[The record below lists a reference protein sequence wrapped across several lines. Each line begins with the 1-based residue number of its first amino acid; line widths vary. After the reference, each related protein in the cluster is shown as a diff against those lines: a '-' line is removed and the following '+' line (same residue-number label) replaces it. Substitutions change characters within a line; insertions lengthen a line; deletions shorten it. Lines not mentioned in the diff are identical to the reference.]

1 MTRSEIAQENQ
12 RRDAVQS
19 ETEAAVT
26 TLRDTAAWPDRVDA
40 RGSGPLAGVRVL
52 DLAAYAVGPWAASL
66 LAQMGADV
74 IRVDPPYGD
83 PIRAVMPT
91 REGEPTTY
99 CSSNLGKRS
108 VILDLKDSAERDVA
122 VRLASAADVV
132 VENARAGTMDRLGM
146 GYEQLRAVN
155 PGLVYC
161 SSSSFG
167 DAGPLQNMGST
178 DPQGQAFSGFASVNG
193 HPGEGPEVLR
203 YVALIDLTTSMY
215 LLQAVLIGLYARR
228 RTGQSQYIR
237 TSQMEAA
244 IALQVTRFAEYFAS
258 GQSPVAL
265 GSGSAVLV
273 PSRAFH
279 CQDGTYVSVTAHTD
293 ALWQVLCAAV
303 DRPDLAV
310 DERLRTT
317 QGRIEHRDE
326 VDTALA
332 VALGTRP
339 GLWWSKRLARAGV
352 PCVRLLTL
360 EDAPDLNE
368 HFRLNR
374 FVNRVPH
381 PIAGEMAVAGPLW
394 SFEKSRIEQRQAALP
409 GAHTREIIDWKAG
422 SDDDDV

>member
-12 RRDAVQS
+12 RRDAVHPG
-19 ETEAAVT
+19 TEAAVRT
-26 TLRDTAAWPDRVDA
+26 TDSTTTWPSRVDA
-40 RGSGPLAGVRVL
+40 DRKGPLAGVRVL
-52 DLAAYAVGPWAASL
+52 DLTAYAVGPWAASL

-108 VILDLKDSAERDVA
+108 VILDLKDPADREVA

-178 DPQGQAFSGFASVNG
+178 DPQGQAFSGFASITG
-193 HPGEGPEVLR
+193 HPGEGPEVFR
-203 YVALIDLTTSMY
+203 YVAQIDLATSMY

-244 IALQVTRFAEYFAS
+244 IALQTTRFAEFFAN
-258 GQSPVAL
+258 GQSPGAL

-273 PSRAFH
+273 PSRAFQ

-303 DRPDLAV
+303 ERPDLAA
-310 DERLRTT
+310 DERLRSN

-326 VDTALA
+326 VDAALA
-332 VALGTRP
+332 AALRTRP
-339 GLWWSKRLARAGV
+339 ALWWSKRLARAGV
-352 PCVRLLTL
+352 PCVRLRTL

-381 PIAGEMAVAGPLW
+381 PIAGEMAVAGPMW
-394 SFEKSRIEQRQAALP
+394 SFEKSRVEQRQAALP
-409 GAHTREIIDWKAG
+409 GAHTREIVEWRAA
-422 SDDDDV
+422 SDDDD